1 MGRESL
7 VAAQRAMAAP
17 PTSPPSL
24 SLSVPSEK
32 TRLAPQAKTPAAPTL
47 APGFRF
53 HPTDE
58 ELVIYYLKR
67 KVCGKTFRFNAITE
81 VDVYKSEPWDLGD
94 KSSLKSRD
102 QEYYFFSAL
111 DKKYGNGARMN
122 RATNQGYWKATGND
136 RPVKRDSKTV
146 GLKKTLVFHSGR
158 APDGKR
164 TNWVMHEYRLVEEEL
179 ERGRGGAT
187 QDAFVLCRIFHKS
200 NIGPPSGQRYA
211 PFIEEEWEDDE
222 SAVVPGINNGDD
234 VAAAPGCNKN
244 VGGNNEIVCAE
255 GNNHG
260 TSIERN
266 TCDTY
271 IEGDTIQKD
280 TESTEKDVHHA
291 LVLPREKQ
299 NVLPVCKIERQD
311 DYTMPCVVN
320 REDSLDGRSVPGLDE
335 QQHLSLGDRVS
346 SPLLM
351 YKRRRHNDSSSSN
364 GVASENSGGAAQDRS
379 SSTTTAAT
387 TMSTVTTATT
397 RPPTT
402 RNFLSALVEY
412 SLLESI
418 EPKESTPVPPEL
430 DAGNTDS
437 ALSPSC
443 LKFIQDLQREIHQI
457 SIERDTLKFEMMS
470 AQAMINILQ
479 SRIEVLN
486 KENSDLKRS
495 SGGI

>member
-1 MGRESL
+1 
-7 VAAQRAMAAP
+7 
-17 PTSPPSL
+17 
-24 SLSVPSEK
+24 
-32 TRLAPQAKTPAAPTL
+32 
-47 APGFRF
+47 
-53 HPTDE
+53 
-58 ELVIYYLKR
+58 
-67 KVCGKTFRFNAITE
+67 
-81 VDVYKSEPWDLGD
+81 
-94 KSSLKSRD
+94 
-102 QEYYFFSAL
+102 
-111 DKKYGNGARMN
+111 
-122 RATNQGYWKATGND
+122 
-136 RPVKRDSKTV
+136 
-146 GLKKTLVFHSGR
+146 
-158 APDGKR
+158 
-164 TNWVMHEYRLVEEEL
+164 
-179 ERGRGGAT
+179 
-187 QDAFVLCRIFHKS
+187 
-200 NIGPPSGQRYA
+200 
-211 PFIEEEWEDDE
+211 
-222 SAVVPGINNGDD
+222 
-234 VAAAPGCNKN
+234 
-244 VGGNNEIVCAE
+244 
-255 GNNHG
+255 
-260 TSIERN
+260 
-266 TCDTY
+266 
-271 IEGDTIQKD
+271 
-280 TESTEKDVHHA
+280 
-291 LVLPREKQ
+291 
-299 NVLPVCKIERQD
+299 
-311 DYTMPCVVN
+311 MPCVVN

>member
-7 VAAQRAMAAP
+7 SAQRAMAAAPP

-24 SLSVPSEK
+24 SLSVPSER
-32 TRLAPQAKTPAAPTL
+32 TRLAPQAKTQAPTL

-67 KVCGKTFRFNAITE
+67 KVCGKRFRFNAITE
-81 VDVYKSEPWDLGD
+81 VDVYKSEPWDLAD

-122 RATNQGYWKATGND
+122 RATSQGYWKATGND
-136 RPVKRDSKTV
+136 RPVRRESKTV

-164 TNWVMHEYRLVEEEL
+164 TNWVMHEYRLVEEEM
-179 ERGRGGAT
+179 ERAGGGAG

-211 PFIEEEWEDDE
+211 PFIEEEWDDDE
-222 SAVVPGINNGDD
+222 SAVVPGMENEDE
-234 VAAAPGCNKN
+234 VAAGHKTSSGKN
-244 VGGNNEIVCAE
+244 NHGASAE
-255 GNNHG
+255 GNSRG
-260 TSIERN
+260 TCVERN
-266 TCDTY
+266 ANDTHV
-271 IEGDTIQKD
+271 EGDTIQQN
-280 TESTEKDVHHA
+280 TESIKKDGLRA
-291 LVLPREKQ
+291 LDLPREDQK
-299 NVLPVCKIERQD
+299 VLPLCKIERQD
-311 DYTMPCVVN
+311 DFQLCVVN
-320 REDSLDGRSVPGLDE
+320 REDSLDVRPVPGGDG
-335 QQHLSLGDRVS
+335 QQHLPLGADRLS

-351 YKRRRHNDSSSSN
+351 YKRRRHNDTSSSN
-364 GVASENSGGAAQDRS
+364 CNASENSSGATQDRS

-387 TMSTVTTATT
+387 TMSTMTTAT

-418 EPKESTPVPPEL
+418 EPKENTPVPPEL
-430 DAGNTDS
+430 DAANLDS
-437 ALSPSC
+437 SLPPSC
-443 LKFIQDLQREIHQI
+443 LKFIHDLQQEIHQV

-479 SRIEVLN
+479 SRIEILN

-495 SGGI
+495 SGGV